1 MINDIIVGVVTTVTL
16 SLLTLLARSAIK
28 QGKQIKLLMIGMQQ
42 NLRHDLM
49 HMYHKCMRWGCI
61 SDDDA
66 ELFEAMYNAY
76 HSLGH
81 NGVMT
86 SRYEEIME
94 LRKVPYYGYLE
105 NEKEEVRQAKANL
118 Q

>member
-1 MINDIIVGVVTTVTL
+1 MITNIIVGVVSSIIV
-16 SLLTLLARSAIK
+16 SLLTLFAHSMRK
-28 QGKQIKLLMIGMQQ
+28 QGRQIQLLMIGMQQ